1 MDKKL
6 FFKWVILLPII
17 LFLFWGCAKKD
28 KTIKTIQGDPEV
40 LYKQGLARFNK
51 RDYSDALKKFEELK
65 STFPDSPPYTL
76 WAELKIGDCH
86 FLKKDYVEAIAAY
99 EEFKKIHPT
108 HEEILYVQYQI
119 GMSHFNQMRTPDRDQ
134 VSTKKALSSFE
145 YLVANYP
152 PGIFTEKARQKIGV
166 CRQHLADNEFEIA
179 KFYYQDGK
187 SQIAVNRFEAL
198 LEKFPKMPGEDK
210 TLFFLGLSYLALDQ
224 KEKAREAFTKIVNE
238 YSQSPHYKE
247 TKIILNR
254 DLKKPEKKI
263 LFVKIKPK
271 EPQKK
276 GRGKEA
282 EPDSSPLV
290 KFEDERRQPISLKG
304 EKKVD
309 LMKAEEKTVSIPAT
323 RESVKTIPP
332 REETKEKIK
341 EEIKEEV
348 KEETKKEMKEV
359 EKIEPPKTLDQVKED
374 QSPVI
379 PPSPLPPEAE
389 PKIEIISEEAK
400 KPDEEL
406 KIALLPE
413 EEGRKAI
420 SPKAKPKI
428 ELKPREEKQN
438 VALPSTPIKPKKEE
452 KPRKEVLPETEKA
465 KLMDSGQPIDIT
477 SDRVETYSKENL
489 VVFKG
494 NVTARQKDIVI
505 YADVLEAMIVE
516 DGKGIERVVADGNV
530 KIQQGLRV
538 ASCKKAV
545 FYNLDQKVVLTGD
558 PRVWEGSNMVSGD
571 EIILDIKQ
579 DRVEVKGGLGEG
591 GKARIYPGEKIDK
604 LK

>member
-1 MDKKL
+1 
-6 FFKWVILLPII
+6 
-17 LFLFWGCAKKD
+17 
-28 KTIKTIQGDPEV
+28 
-40 LYKQGLARFNK
+40 
-51 RDYSDALKKFEELK
+51 
-65 STFPDSPPYTL
+65 
-76 WAELKIGDCH
+76 
-86 FLKKDYVEAIAAY
+86 
-99 EEFKKIHPT
+99 
-108 HEEILYVQYQI
+108 
-119 GMSHFNQMRTPDRDQ
+119 
-134 VSTKKALSSFE
+134 
-145 YLVANYP
+145 
-152 PGIFTEKARQKIGV
+152 
-166 CRQHLADNEFEIA
+166 
-179 KFYYQDGK
+179 
-187 SQIAVNRFEAL
+187 
-198 LEKFPKMPGEDK
+198 
-210 TLFFLGLSYLALDQ
+210 
-224 KEKAREAFTKIVNE
+224 
-238 YSQSPHYKE
+238 
-247 TKIILNR
+247 
-254 DLKKPEKKI
+254 
-263 LFVKIKPK
+263 
-271 EPQKK
+271 
-276 GRGKEA
+276 
-282 EPDSSPLV
+282 
-290 KFEDERRQPISLKG
+290 
-304 EKKVD
+304 
-309 LMKAEEKTVSIPAT
+309 
-323 RESVKTIPP
+323 
-332 REETKEKIK
+332 
-341 EEIKEEV
+341 
-348 KEETKKEMKEV
+348 MKEV

-379 PPSPLPPEAE
+379 PPSPLPPKAE

-465 KLMDSGQPIDIT
+465 KLMDPGQPIDIT